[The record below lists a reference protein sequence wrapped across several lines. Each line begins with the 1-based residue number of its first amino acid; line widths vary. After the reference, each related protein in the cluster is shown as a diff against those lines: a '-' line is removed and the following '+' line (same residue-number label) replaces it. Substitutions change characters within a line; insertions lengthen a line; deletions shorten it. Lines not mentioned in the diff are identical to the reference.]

1 MLARC
6 VVLALLL
13 LAPARAALAK
23 DPPAPPP
30 PAPLEDRAKI
40 LAVELRRGP
49 AKDLL
54 PYLEADVNPRLRHQA
69 IRALG
74 RIGDRSGAPELL
86 AKLLGGGDQD
96 RVAVLEAAALSAAK
110 SLEGPVASHVD
121 SKSPA
126 VAAAALEALGWIGG
140 DTAATTVA
148 KSLHHPDPMVLAAA
162 VEALG
167 RCRKEAYLERCAR
180 FAHHDVPA
188 VRRAAWFSC
197 WRLAGARREAAASL
211 GGTWKG
217 EPALVDWLLGARREG
232 EDLQTALDALRPL
245 AILDPADAASLPI
258 GYADLESKD
267 PRFMQEL
274 LARYLSRS
282 AFLSEVLFDAL
293 RTGDPKTRE
302 AAAEALASR
311 PQHVEDTPEH
321 ARILADVASKE
332 PDERVRETMA
342 VTLAELGDEV
352 AANVLLERKDRPA
365 DLALRRVTE
374 ARVLAASK
382 RPEALRELVVLAQG
396 EMQPPGVVLGTL
408 SLLEDKK
415 CPEATN
421 LVAWA
426 LAHGDAFVRGAAIG
440 LVGKHGL
447 LDLLP
452 RVEALHVG
460 AHGHAERDVRQAA
473 VECYAELAK
482 LDAAAGEV
490 AERLKA
496 AVRAAAFHDEAFTA
510 RAAARDA
517 MKALGMDD
525 VPTEDPLQPNDWQ
538 GLPRPKEPL
547 LGVDLTKGTG
557 LLTEAE
563 ILRLADA
570 MAEQQPEFVVQS
582 DVGSFRLA
590 IDPSEAPVHAVSFL
604 LCVAS
609 GVYDGTPWHRVVPS
623 FVIQGGD
630 PHGTGNGDAG
640 WSLPDEIGRAR
651 FVRGALGMP
660 KGAIRDTGGC
670 QQFVM
675 HSDYRP
681 LDGRYTCYGT
691 VVSGMD
697 TVDKIRVGDRIQGV
711 KMVVR

>member
-1 MLARC
+1 MLARR

-13 LAPARAALAK
+13 LAPARPALAE
-23 DPPAPPP
+23 DPPTPPP

-54 PYLEADVNPRLRHQA
+54 PYLEADASPRLRLQA

-74 RIGDRSGAPELL
+74 RIGDRAGAPELL

-96 RVAVLEAAALSAAK
+96 RVAVLQAAALSAAK
-110 SLEGPVASHVD
+110 SLEGPVAGHVD
-121 SKSPA
+121 SKDVATA
-126 VAAAALEALGWIGG
+126 VAALEALGWIGG
-140 DTAATTVA
+140 DTAATTCA
-148 KSLHHPDPMVLAAA
+148 QALHHPDPLVVAAA

-180 FAHHDVPA
+180 FAHHADPG
-188 VRRAAWFSC
+188 VRRAAWFAC
-197 WRLAGARREAAASL
+197 WRLAGARKEAARAGGAAWRGEVALAQWLASSA
-211 GGTWKG
+211 
-217 EPALVDWLLGARREG
+217 EPHHD
-232 EDLQTALDALRPL
+232 DQTALDVLRVL
-245 AILDPADAASLPI
+245 AILAPQDEPGSGVVVQYGDRP
-258 GYADLESKD
+258 D
-267 PRFMQEL
+267 PRVGQEL
-274 LARYLSRS
+274 LARWL
-282 AFLSEVLFDAL
+282 AFGGRMSDMLWAHLRPHRDA
-293 RTGDPKTRE
+293 KTRE
-302 AAAEALASR
+302 AAIEALA
-311 PQHVEDTPEH
+311 
-321 ARILADVASKE
+321 ASPREATSAQALLICLGEE
-332 PDERVRETMA
+332 PDPRVREAMA
-342 VTLAELGDEV
+342 VALAKLGDEA
-352 AANVLLERKDRPA
+352 AANGILARTDRPA
-365 DLALRRVTE
+365 DLTLRRMTE
-374 ARVLAASK
+374 LRVLAASK
-382 RPEALRELVVLAQG
+382 RPEAVGEMVALAQG
-396 EMQPPGVVLGTL
+396 EKQPPAVVLEGL
-408 SLLEDKK
+408 SLLEEKK
-415 CPEATN
+415 GPEAAA

-426 LAHGDAFVRGAAIG
+426 LEHDDAFVRAAAIG
-440 LVGKHGL
+440 LVGKQGL

-452 RVEALHVG
+452 QVERLVEKA
-460 AHGHAERDVRQAA
+460 ARGHAERDVRQAA

-482 LDAAAGEV
+482 LDAAEGEV

-496 AVRAAAFHDEAFTA
+496 AVRTAAFHDEAFTA

-517 MKALGMDD
+517 MKALGMEDA
-525 VPTEDPLQPNDWQ
+525 PKEDPLQPNDWQ
-538 GLPRPKEPL
+538 GLPRPKEPI

-570 MAEQQPEFVVQS
+570 LAEQKPEFVVQS
-582 DVGSFRLA
+582 DVGAFRLA

-670 QQFVM
+670 QLFVM

-681 LDGRYTCYGT
+681 LDGRYTCYGK
-691 VVSGMD
+691 VVDGMD

-711 KMVVR
+711 KMVLK